1 MTTRA
6 DENKKLIADL
16 FQDFRT
22 GKAFGIPQ
30 APAGSQPVGLGEL
43 VKDRPIGHVSQPILK
58 RCRSCADPLLDDRF
72 DYCPKCD
79 REARGPFSH
88 GEGE

>member
-1 MTTRA
+1 MTTARDTARA
-6 DENKKLIADL
+6 AAQLAADM
-16 FQDFRT
+16 RS
-22 GKAFGIPQ
+22 GKAFGMPQ
-30 APAGSQPVGLGEL
+30 LPV
-43 VKDRPIGHVSQPILK
+43 LK